1 MIVKHKKI
9 FVLIFFYYNII
20 ITMKLMNSQ
29 ENLTKKELLKEVQKL
44 KEKIILLEKDKE
56 NIIINE
62 QKIKRLN
69 RIYNILSKINELIV
83 RTHNKKELL
92 TKTCKIAVEDGLFRM
107 AWIGFVDKKTKKVK
121 PFTYWGYNDGYLDS
135 INISIKNIP
144 TGQGP
149 TGTSIR
155 DGKPCIF
162 NNLISNP
169 KMKLWLEEALKRGYK
184 STGAFPLKVNKEVV
198 GSLTLHASEPDF
210 FNEEEIKLL
219 ETLSEDISFALTL
232 IEYERQKK
240 IFEKRLKNSREQLR
254 KLSIY
259 LQNIREIERE
269 NIAHELHDEFGQI
282 LVGIK
287 MNLHLLKNELQNCSP
302 EKITQFETI
311 LNMIENVINRI
322 RSISIELRPFI
333 LDQFGLSAAIEWQIS
348 ELKKISNIKY
358 EFTNSFPSN
367 LKLDPQISIT
377 IFRIFQ
383 EALTNAYKHAKANKV
398 SVNLDYKN
406 GKILLS
412 VKDNGIGLKKEY
424 LNSTKTFGLIGM
436 KERVYSL
443 NGFLKIKSIKN
454 KGTNVLVSVPIKL
467 NNKDD

>member
-1 MIVKHKKI
+1 
-9 FVLIFFYYNII
+9 
-20 ITMKLMNSQ
+20 MKTINSK
-29 ENLTKKELLKEVQKL
+29 EILTKNELIKEIEKL

-69 RIYNILSKINELIV
+69 RIYTILSKINELIV

-92 TKTCKIAVEDGLFRM
+92 TKACKIAVEDGLFRM
-107 AWIGFVDKKTKKVK
+107 AWIGFVDKKTQRVK

-135 INISIKNIP
+135 INISIKDIP
-144 TGQGP
+144 TGKGP
-149 TGTSIR
+149 TGTAIR
-155 DGKPCIF
+155 EGKPCIF

-169 KMKLWLEEALKRGYK
+169 KMKLWLSEALKRGYK
-184 STGAFPLKVNKEVV
+184 STGAFPLKINKEVV

-240 IFEKRLKNSREQLR
+240 LFEKKLKNSREQLR

-282 LVGIK
+282 LIGIK
-287 MNLHLLKNELQNCSP
+287 MNLHLLKNDLQIFSP
-302 EKITQFETI
+302 EQITKFETI

-322 RSISIELRPFI
+322 RTISIELRPFI
-333 LDQFGLSAAIEWQIS
+333 LDQFGLAAAIEWQIS
-348 ELKKISNIKY
+348 EFKKISNIKY
-358 EFTNSFPSN
+358 EFINKFPSN
-367 LKLDPQISIT
+367 LKLNSQISIT

-383 EALTNAYKHAKANKV
+383 EALTNAYKHAKADKV
-398 SVNLDYKN
+398 LVKLDYKN
-406 GKILLS
+406 NKILLS

-424 LNSTKTFGLIGM
+424 LNSTRTFGLIGM

-443 NGFLKIKSIKN
+443 NGILKINSIKN
-454 KGTNVLVSVPIKL
+454 KGTNVTVSIPINYF
-467 NNKDD
+467 NNKND

>member
-1 MIVKHKKI
+1 MILMKI
-9 FVLIFFYYNII
+9 I
-20 ITMKLMNSQ
+20 NSK
-29 ENLTKKELLKEVQKL
+29 EILTKNELIKEIEKL

-69 RIYNILSKINELIV
+69 RIYTILSKINELIV

-92 TKTCKIAVEDGLFRM
+92 TKACKIAVEDGLFRM
-107 AWIGFVDKKTKKVK
+107 AWIGFVDKKTQRVK

-135 INISIKNIP
+135 INISVKDIP
-144 TGQGP
+144 TGKGP

-155 DGKPCIF
+155 EGKPCIF

-169 KMKLWLEEALKRGYK
+169 KMKLWLSEALKRGYK
-184 STGAFPLKVNKEVV
+184 STGAFPLKINKEVV

-240 IFEKRLKNSREQLR
+240 LFEKKLKNSREQLR

-282 LVGIK
+282 LIGIK
-287 MNLHLLKNELQNCSP
+287 MNLHLLKNDLQIFSP
-302 EKITQFETI
+302 EQITKFETI

-322 RSISIELRPFI
+322 RTISIELRPFI
-333 LDQFGLSAAIEWQIS
+333 LDQFGLAAAIEWQIS
-348 ELKKISNIKY
+348 EFKKISNIKY
-358 EFTNSFPSN
+358 EFINKFPSN
-367 LKLDPQISIT
+367 LKLDSQISIT

-383 EALTNAYKHAKANKV
+383 EALTNAYKHAKADKV
-398 SVNLDYKN
+398 LVKLDYKN
-406 GKILLS
+406 NKILLS

-424 LNSTKTFGLIGM
+424 LNSTRTFGLIGM

-443 NGFLKIKSIKN
+443 NGILKINSIKN
-454 KGTNVLVSVPIKL
+454 KGTNVTVSIPINHS
-467 NNKDD
+467 NNKND